1 MGIIGPGLIGGTLLD
16 QIIDQVSSCVR
27 LSWLLIKVQAN
38 SSFKIFSQA
47 AVLKEEF
54 KIDLRVIG
62 ITGSS
67 KMLLS
72 ES

>member
-1 MGIIGPGLIGGTLLD
+1 MRDYSKIWIN
-16 QIIDQVSSCVR
+16 
-27 LSWLLIKVQAN
+27 VQAA
-38 SSFKIFSQA
+38 SSLNFLSQA

-67 KMLLS
+67 KMLMS